1 MIPKALVGQSALL
14 PFLALIAAT
23 GFWGSS
29 FITVARTLEST
40 DPFTLVF
47 LRFGVGA
54 LLVALWLRGR
64 IFRIPLETW
73 TMGAVCAV
81 VIYAS
86 YLFNH
91 IGLMTILSSTSGF
104 LTALYVPI
112 TPFLFWAIAGRRPE
126 LCAFA
131 GAAVAFSGLVLL
143 ADPFNLEFSSSWGEW
158 TTIFSAFLSALEIIL
173 MGRFAPRCKAPEIA
187 FVQIALVALFA
198 LAGTAVA
205 HFCAPAVGWTLT
217 PTALDLNLVFGVVW
231 LAVILTCA
239 QLLLAWAQKYVPP
252 AQASVIFALESI
264 FAAVIG
270 WFAGERL
277 GLLGLTGGLC
287 IVLGILITE
296 YPRIMGKSR

>member
-1 MIPKALVGQSALL
+1 MASRPDLSHSARNVEDGGRLC
-14 PFLALIAAT
+14 
-23 GFWGSS
+23 GG
-29 FITVARTLEST
+29 
-40 DPFTLVF
+40 D
-47 LRFGVGA
+47 LRFLPVQPHRIDDNSEFH
-54 LLVALWLRGR
+54 LR
-64 IFRIPLETW
+64 I
-73 TMGAVCAV
+73 
-81 VIYAS
+81 S
-86 YLFNH
+86 
-91 IGLMTILSSTSGF
+91 
-104 LTALYVPI
+104 YVPI

-131 GAAVAFSGLVLL
+131 GAAVAFGGLVLL

-173 MGRFAPRCKAPEIA
+173 MGRFAPHCKAPEIA
-187 FVQIALVALFA
+187 FAQIALVALFA

-252 AQASVIFALESI
+252 AQAAVIFALESI

-277 GLLGLTGGLC
+277 GFLGLTGGLC

>member
-73 TMGAVCAV
+73 KMGAVCAV

-158 TTIFSAFLSALEIIL
+158 TTIFLRLFCQRLKLS
-173 MGRFAPRCKAPEIA
+173 
-187 FVQIALVALFA
+187 
-198 LAGTAVA
+198 
-205 HFCAPAVGWTLT
+205 
-217 PTALDLNLVFGVVW
+217 
-231 LAVILTCA
+231 
-239 QLLLAWAQKYVPP
+239 
-252 AQASVIFALESI
+252 
-264 FAAVIG
+264 
-270 WFAGERL
+270 
-277 GLLGLTGGLC
+277 
-287 IVLGILITE
+287 
-296 YPRIMGKSR
+296 